1 MVNLDCKIKERQM
14 DWMVLL
20 MDNILFYSDG
30 SVLFMSTYLN
40 PIY

>member
-1 MVNLDCKIKERQM
+1 
-14 DWMVLL
+14 